1 MQTQILVPV
10 TYDCMWISLL
20 THRVHIFQIAN
31 HLDRAVNS
39 LGREPLKVLV
49 QVNTS
54 GEECECRINIDKS
67 ELLSLD

>member
-1 MQTQILVPV
+1 MGYLQL
-10 TYDCMWISLL
+10 WISVLICN
-20 THRVHIFQIAN
+20 VHFFFQVAN

-54 GEECECRINIDKS
+54 GEECE
-67 ELLSLD
+67 